1 MHCSITIVWP
11 WYWIVFCNLIQ
22 LFSTDAALLSKE
34 CQTKIHL
41 LCHIVLS
48 LTAATLIRRPIGTMA
63 KRHNGMKADRMD
75 NFFVG
80 HPLGPEHSEF
90 QIKCVI
96 YKALSHLNLKD
107 KWRFSSI
114 SETVILQAKQQA
126 VKWNIKVQTKTI
138 IVHRQLPEKFSV
150 HYSTS
155 NPNCFTFNMN
165 WWPSLQSS
173 WRFLHQNIDWK
184 RRWFRLVWPLRAK
197 NLFSHLYSLL
207 EAATVWSLG
216 MVTLSS
222 RQHLWKLS
230 SPRRMVWCLGGPPT
244 SSQTPTTMTPVTSHK
259 IKFKGTI
266 GCLLHC
272 SCRDGGRLQDWDA

>member
-22 LFSTDAALLSKE
+22 LFSTDAALLFKE

-150 HYSTS
+150 HFLICRIKESWTESLLNYNVYYS
-155 NPNCFTFNMN
+155 
-165 WWPSLQSS
+165 
-173 WRFLHQNIDWK
+173 
-184 RRWFRLVWPLRAK
+184 PL
-197 NLFSHLYSLL
+197 NFEGLLLFSTVHQLEEFLL
-207 EAATVWSLG
+207 
-216 MVTLSS
+216 
-222 RQHLWKLS
+222 
-230 SPRRMVWCLGGPPT
+230 
-244 SSQTPTTMTPVTSHK
+244 
-259 IKFKGTI
+259 
-266 GCLLHC
+266 
-272 SCRDGGRLQDWDA
+272 